1 MRSLR
6 FDFLDFAWYPTHQT
20 MGTQELSSVSSK
32 EIAAAFDQICKLYTA
47 IGTPEHEAKDEANF
61 STRILPL
68 LDGHRFLISRNA
80 TDEILNVELVWEKEK
95 GQFAFSADKQGLRT
109 FRNGENSI
117 YVGALRHFP
126 GDQEIFQHIIVPM
139 TDWLDRCVDQGE
151 VQTFPENMLLNLRQ
165 LELLVD
171 RIPEE

>member
-1 MRSLR
+1 L
-6 FDFLDFAWYPTHQT
+6 FTP
-20 MGTQELSSVSSK
+20 
-32 EIAAAFDQICKLYTA
+32 
-47 IGTPEHEAKDEANF
+47 IGAPEHEAKDEANF
-61 STRILPL
+61 STRVLPL
-68 LDGHRFLISRNA
+68 HDGKRFIISRNKA
-80 TDEILNVELVWEKEK
+80 EAILSVELAGAEDKS
-95 GQFAFSADKQGLRT
+95 QFAFSVDEQGLRS

-126 GDQEIFQHIIVPM
+126 GDQEIFQHLIVPM